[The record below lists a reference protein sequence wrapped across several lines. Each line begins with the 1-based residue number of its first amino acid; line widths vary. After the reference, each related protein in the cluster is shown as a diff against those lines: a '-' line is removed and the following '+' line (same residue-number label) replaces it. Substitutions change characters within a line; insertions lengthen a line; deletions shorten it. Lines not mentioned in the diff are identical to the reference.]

1 MLELRV
7 GSLESLSPRDS
18 NDTSRWFGTWLL
30 LLFVK
35 TSIYSDCAEH
45 MGFMGRSELLL
56 GGTGITPALGWVY
69 TPCDPCS
76 PANGYGIH
84 KSHKYLSAV
93 TSLPNLTNNNKQ
105 SHLQLA
111 LHRQNHSQAIFPLSP
126 VLPRGSPVKYSA
138 ALLLPCACDTTL

>member
-7 GSLESLSPRDS
+7 GSLESLSLRDS

-30 LLFVK
+30 LLFVQ
-35 TSIYSDCAEH
+35 TSIYSDCAEY
-45 MGFMGRSELLL
+45 MGFIGRSELLL

-76 PANGYGIH
+76 PANAYGIH

-93 TSLPNLTNNNKQ
+93 ISLPNLTNKNKQ
-105 SHLQLA
+105 SHLQLG
-111 LHRQNHSQAIFPLSP
+111 LHSRIIPKPSSSSP